1 MDLQQLR
8 NSMLD
13 RLGTTEETPFG
24 PDALVYKVKGKVF
37 AIIGLNNP
45 AFEQASAPQLDPS
58 LEGVWVNLKCDP
70 DKALALRDIFES
82 VIPGYHMNKKH
93 WNTIIIDGDLPIEEF
108 FALVEHSYALVVKS
122 LKKADREAL
131 KL

>member
-1 MDLQQLR
+1 MDLQQLKH
-8 NSMLD
+8 SLLD

-45 AFEQASAPQLDPS
+45 PFPQATQPNLDAS
-58 LEGVWVNLKCDP
+58 LQGVRVNLKCAP
-70 DKALALRDIFES
+70 DKALALRNMFES

-93 WNTIIIDGDLPIEEF
+93 WNSIIIGGDLPIEEF
-108 FALVEHSYALVVKS
+108 FALVDHSYLLVVKS

-131 KL
+131 TR